1 MKLFMRRLL
10 RPIGLRIIRLT
21 GQYDLG
27 NERLRALKRRGLEIT
42 FALDAGAATG
52 AWARELRAIFP
63 NVKILCVEPR
73 AQALPDLRRLAEK
86 MGNILV
92 APVLLAEVESEIDF
106 SVFSDQS
113 SMMKNSKGN
122 AFGEV
127 IKMPTRRLDSLIEE
141 MQLPWPEFL
150 KFDVQGA
157 ELRCLAGA
165 PLALSH
171 AQAVLLEIQFLPLY
185 SDAPLAADV
194 IEFMRDRGFRLFDLL
209 SVWRRPGD
217 RDLAFSDALFLRE
230 GHPLLKTGAWSADAG
245 WEK

>member
-1 MKLFMRRLL
+1 MIPYMRRLL
-10 RPIGLRIIRLT
+10 RPIGLWIIRLT

-27 NERLRALKRRGLEIT
+27 SERLRALKRRGLEIT

-52 AWARELRAIFP
+52 AWARELRTIFP
-63 NVKILCVEPR
+63 DVKILCVEPR
-73 AQALPDLRRLAEK
+73 SEALPDLRRNTEK
-86 MGNILV
+86 MGDVLV
-92 APVLLAEVESEIDF
+92 APVLLAEEEGDAEF

-113 SMMKNSKGN
+113 SLMKNSQGK

-127 IKMPTRRLDSLIEE
+127 VRMPTRRLDSLIEE
-141 MQLPWPEFL
+141 MKLPWPELL

-165 PLALSH
+165 PAALAH

-185 SDAPLAADV
+185 ADAPLAAEV
-194 IEFMRDRGFRLFDLL
+194 IAFMRDRGFRLFDLF

-230 GHPLLKTGAWSADAG
+230 GHPLLKVGAWSTDAG